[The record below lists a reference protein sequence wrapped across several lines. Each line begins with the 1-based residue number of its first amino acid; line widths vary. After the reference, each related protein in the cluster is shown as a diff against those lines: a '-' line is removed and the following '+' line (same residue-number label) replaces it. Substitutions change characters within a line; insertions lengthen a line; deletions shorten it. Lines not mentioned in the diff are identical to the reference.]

1 MSQYTYALGKDLK
14 ETVMTFFFFEQ
25 AFLGSRRSEQG
36 EPQGGSGALAV
47 GDPKTWWQSTDRK
60 PESPPDPGK
69 HRAVHTAWGGTQEW
83 VDPS

>member
-47 GDPKTWWQSTDRK
+47 GDPKT
-60 PESPPDPGK
+60 
-69 HRAVHTAWGGTQEW
+69 
-83 VDPS
+83 